1 MNNKRRKQIEEIV
14 GTLMDLQSEIESL
27 RDEEQEIVDNTP
39 ENLQGTERFEIAEAA
54 AENLDSA
61 CSSMDELI
69 DYLNEAAE

>member
-14 GTLMDLQSEIESL
+14 SKLMDLQTEIEEL
-27 RDEEQEIVDNTP
+27 RDTEQEVVDNTN